1 MGDQFDVV
9 STVRRVVVKG
19 GSGAGKTTLARVL
32 AERLGVAYV
41 ELDRLHHGPNWT
53 SASAEQLQERV
64 RAALND
70 DAGWVVDGNYDAKL
84 GTLILDR
91 AELIVWLDLPL
102 TTKLKRMTERTVRR
116 LISGEE
122 LWNGNRESLKQAFWG
137 SNSLYAWALRMHPRY
152 RKEWPQQ
159 FVSRNFVRLRT
170 PAEVGEWLAGFL
182 ATR

>member
-1 MGDQFDVV
+1 
-9 STVRRVVVKG
+9 
-19 GSGAGKTTLARVL
+19 
-32 AERLGVAYV
+32 V

-64 RAALND
+64 CTALND

-102 TTKLKRMTERTVRR
+102 TTKLKRMTQRTFRR
-116 LISGEE
+116 LISQEE

-137 SNSLYAWALRMHPRY
+137 RDSLYAWAMRMHPRY
-152 RKEWPQQ
+152 RKEWPIL
-159 FVSRNFVRLRT
+159 FTRRNVVHLRT
-170 PAEVGEWLAGFL
+170 PAEVSKWLEKAS
-182 ATR
+182 ATVKG

>member
-1 MGDQFDVV
+1 M
-9 STVRRVVVKG
+9 VRRVVVKG

-53 SASAEQLQERV
+53 SATAEQLQERV

-102 TTKLKRMTERTVRR
+102 PLKLKRMTERTFRR
-116 LISGEE
+116 MLSGEE
-122 LWNGNRESLKQAFWG
+122 LWNGNRESIKQAFWG
-137 SNSLYAWALRMHPRY
+137 SDSLYAWALRMHPYY
-152 RKEWPQQ
+152 RKAWTKL
-159 FVSRNFVRLRT
+159 FAGRNVVHLRT
-170 PAEVGEWLAGFL
+170 PAEVSGWLEGIMIVK
-182 ATR
+182 RHDQI

>member
-1 MGDQFDVV
+1 M
-9 STVRRVVVKG
+9 VRRVVVKG

-53 SASAEQLQERV
+53 SATAEQLQERV

-102 TTKLKRMTERTVRR
+102 PLKLKRMTERTFRR
-116 LISGEE
+116 MLSGEE
-122 LWNGNRESLKQAFWG
+122 LWNGNRESIKQAFWG
-137 SNSLYAWALRMHPRY
+137 SDSLYAWALRMHPHY
-152 RKEWPQQ
+152 RKEWPKL
-159 FVSRNFVRLRT
+159 FVGRNVVRLGT
-170 PAEVGEWLAGFL
+170 PEEVSQWLADFVV
-182 ATR
+182 